1 MSNNGWTPER
11 RKRQAEMIRNWK
23 PWEHSTGPKTPE
35 GIEVSKM
42 NAEKHGMRG
51 RKWQLLKQALQDQSR
66 HLEEVQDTISL

>member
-1 MSNNGWTPER
+1 MSKNGWTPER

-35 GIEVSKM
+35 GKEACKL

-51 RKWQLLKQALQDQSR
+51 FKWQFLRQVLKELKELQD
-66 HLEEVQDTISL
+66 VI

>member
-1 MSNNGWTPER
+1 MSKNGWTPER

-35 GIEVSKM
+35 GKEACKL

-51 RKWQLLKQALQDQSR
+51 AKWQFLRQALMAQ
-66 HLEEVQDTISL
+66 EENLKKI